1 MPETMPPTADHL
13 ALIVDDREEVA
24 ETLAEMC
31 RAFGFAAAVAAQ
43 GVGMLALLERHH
55 PACVI
60 VDVLMPYQDGYE
72 ALKEI
77 AAYDPDLPVML
88 VSGYGD
94 NWLEMGLSLGQ
105 AQGLT
110 AVRAAA
116 KPVRVHAVRE
126 FLEAV
131 SGGPLALG

>member
-1 MPETMPPTADHL
+1 MVAAGKHL

-24 ETLAEMC
+24 AILAEMC
-31 RAFGFAAAVAAQ
+31 RAFGFTAAVAEQ
-43 GVGMLALLERHH
+43 GVGMLALLQRHR

-77 AAYDPDLPVML
+77 AAYDPNLPVML

-94 NWLEMGLSLGQ
+94 NWLEIGLSLGQ

-110 AVRAAA
+110 AVRTAA
-116 KPVRVHAVRE
+116 KPVRVQAVRE

-131 SGGPLALG
+131 AGGPVGLS

>member
-1 MPETMPPTADHL
+1 MVAAGKHL

-24 ETLAEMC
+24 AILAEMC
-31 RAFGFAAAVAAQ
+31 RAFGFAAEIAEQ
-43 GVGMLALLERHH
+43 GVGMLALLERHR
-55 PACVI
+55 PCCVI

-77 AAYDPDLPVML
+77 ALYDPNLPVML

-94 NWLEMGLSLGQ
+94 NWLEIGLSLGQ

-110 AVRAAA
+110 TVRAAA
-116 KPVRVHAVRE
+116 KPVRVQAVRE

-131 SGGPLALG
+131 TGGPVALS

>member
-1 MPETMPPTADHL
+1 MEAVTGRL

-24 ETLAEMC
+24 TTLAEMC
-31 RAFGFAAAVAAQ
+31 RAFGFAAEVAEQ
-43 GVGMLALLERHH
+43 GVGMLALLQRHR
-55 PACVI
+55 PRCVI
-60 VDVLMPYQDGYE
+60 VDVLMPHQDGYE

-77 AAYDPDLPVML
+77 AGFNPGLPVML

-110 AVRAAA
+110 TVRAAA
-116 KPVRVHAVRE
+116 KPVRVQAVRE

-131 SGGPLALG
+131 SGGPVVLS

>member
-1 MPETMPPTADHL
+1 MPLTADRL

-24 ETLAEMC
+24 VTLAEMC
-31 RAFGFAAAVAAQ
+31 RAFGFAAAIAEQ
-43 GVGMLALLERHH
+43 GVDMRALLERHR

-60 VDVLMPYQDGYE
+60 VDVLMPHQDGYE
-72 ALKEI
+72 ALKDI
-77 AAYDPDLPVML
+77 AAYDPNLPVML

-116 KPVRVHAVRE
+116 KPVRVVAVRA
-126 FLEAV
+126 FLESVA
-131 SGGPLALG
+131 GGPLSPV

>member
-1 MPETMPPTADHL
+1 MAAAADRL
-13 ALIVDDREEVA
+13 ALIVDDRREVA

-31 RAFGFAAAVAAQ
+31 RAFGFAAEIAEQ
-43 GVGMLALLERHH
+43 GVGMRALLEHH
-55 PACVI
+55 RPKCVI
-60 VDVLMPYQDGYE
+60 VDLLMPDQDGYE

-77 AAYDPDLPVML
+77 AAFDPNLPVML

-94 NWLEMGLSLGQ
+94 SWLEIGLSLGQ

-110 AVRAAA
+110 TVHAAA
-116 KPVRVHAVRE
+116 KPVRVQAVRK

-131 SGGPLALG
+131 QGGPLELT

>member
-1 MPETMPPTADHL
+1 MPATPDRL

-31 RAFGFAAAVAAQ
+31 RAFGFTAAVAEQ
-43 GVGMLALLERHH
+43 GVGMLALLQRHR

-77 AAYDPDLPVML
+77 AAYDPNLPVML

-94 NWLEMGLSLGQ
+94 NWLEMGLSLGH

-110 AVRAAA
+110 AVRSAA
-116 KPVRVHAVRE
+116 KPVRVQAVRE

-131 SGGPLALG
+131 TGGPLTLG

>member
-1 MPETMPPTADHL
+1 MAATADRV
-13 ALIVDDREEVA
+13 ALIVDDRKDVA

-31 RAFGFAAAVAAQ
+31 RAFGFAAEIAEQ
-43 GVGMLALLERHH
+43 GVGIRDLLERHR
-55 PACVI
+55 PKCVI
-60 VDVLMPYQDGYE
+60 VDLLMPHQDGYE

-77 AAYDPDLPVML
+77 AAFDPNLPVML

-94 NWLEMGLSLGQ
+94 SWLEIGLSLGQ

-110 AVRAAA
+110 TVHAAA
-116 KPVRVHAVRE
+116 KPVRVQAVRK

-131 SGGPLALG
+131 QGGPVELT